1 VVKFGFRR
9 ILEIVVAKT
18 ARPRFGRLV
27 AASVAFLLLT
37 GLVSACASRPPADDP
52 EAVVEFQKRNDP
64 VEPLNRYVFEVNRFA
79 DYMLLRPVADIYR
92 SITPDFFQRGVRNFL
107 NNLRSPVIL
116 ANDLLQG
123 DLDRARITLA
133 RFITNTTAG
142 GLGFYDYA
150 SRIGY
155 ARHDED
161 FGQTLAVWGLGEGPY
176 LVLPLLGPKP
186 PRDLLGY
193 GVDMAF
199 DPLTYVYNANDLDEM
214 ALGLA
219 AANVIDARAGTIATL
234 DEIEESS
241 IDFYA
246 TIRNLYR
253 QRRDAAINNRDDGQ
267 ADTSLAAPIP

>member
-1 VVKFGFRR
+1 MAKSDESGRQ
-9 ILEIVVAKT
+9 IVVAKP

-27 AASVAFLLLT
+27 AVSVAFLLLT
-37 GLVSACASRPPADDP
+37 GLVSACATRPPADDP
-52 EAVVEFQKRNDP
+52 EAIAEFKRRNDP
-64 VEPLNRYVFEVNRFA
+64 IEPLNRYFFEVNRFA
-79 DYMLLRPVADIYR
+79 DYMLLKPVATIYR
-92 SITPDFFQRGVRNFL
+92 SITPDFFQAGVRNFL
-107 NNLRSPVIL
+107 NNLRSPIIL

-123 DLDRARITLA
+123 DLDRARITAA
-133 RFITNTTAG
+133 RFVTNTVAG
-142 GLGFYDYA
+142 GLGVYDYA

-155 ARHDED
+155 PRHDED
-161 FGQTLAVWGLGEGPY
+161 FGQTLAVWGLDEGPY
-176 LVLPLLGPKP
+176 LVLPLLGPRP
-186 PRDLLGY
+186 PRDLFGY

-199 DPLTYVYNANDLDEM
+199 DPLTYVYYANDLDEM

-219 AANVIDARAGTIATL
+219 AADIIDARARGIENL
-234 DEIEESS
+234 DEIEASS